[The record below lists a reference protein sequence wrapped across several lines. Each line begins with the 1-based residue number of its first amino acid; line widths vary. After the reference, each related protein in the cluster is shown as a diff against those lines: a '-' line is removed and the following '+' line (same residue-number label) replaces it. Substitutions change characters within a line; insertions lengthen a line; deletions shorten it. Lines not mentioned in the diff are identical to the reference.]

1 MVDPN
6 IYNALN
12 EWAVQVVQL
21 ARNNLKNA
29 GKVATGVLYDSIS
42 FKITQDGDVQFYY
55 EDYGDN
61 VEAGRKPGSR
71 MPPVQ
76 KIIAWAKIKGLPQFR
91 DKETGR
97 YLSHEQ
103 RGWMIAKAVARDGF
117 RPIRFF
123 SEAFDLAINQY
134 PVEKIEDIIEKNI
147 EKSMDGL

>member
-1 MVDPN
+1 MIDPL

-12 EWAVQVVQL
+12 QWAVQVVQL

-42 FKITQDGDVQFYY
+42 FQITQEAEVKFYY
-55 EDYGDN
+55 EEYGDN

-76 KIIAWAKIKGLPQFR
+76 KIITWAKIKGLPQFR

-97 YLSHEQ
+97 YLSHEA

-123 SEAFDLAINQY
+123 SEAFDLAIEQY
-134 PVEKIEDIIEKNI
+134 PTEMIEEILAKNVENTF
-147 EKSMDGL
+147 DGL